1 MTATV
6 SDHELLGVRPGVGA
20 DELRRAFR
28 RRAFELHPD
37 RNPSPRAAEAFLAMR
52 EAYERLASRTGGAVA
67 DDAGSDAIDRVA
79 ADLIAAAEEAQR
91 RRAGVGLEKAPWQR
105 LRVPLA
111 ATLRDRIRR
120 QYSAATWAAEAHA
133 GGLDDLRWDVRI
145 SWAEVAE
152 VALGAHQVAL
162 TLTPTALQRVATEAP
177 LAVSGASY
185 VLPTHE
191 PERLAAIIRRRA
203 GCE

>member
-6 SDHELLGVRPGVGA
+6 SDHELLGVRPGAGA
-20 DELRRAFR
+20 EELRRAFR

-52 EAYERLASRTGGAVA
+52 EAYERLAARTGGVPA
-67 DDAGSDAIDRVA
+67 DDGAPDAIDRVA

-91 RRAGVGLEKAPWQR
+91 RRAGVGLDKAPWQR

-120 QYSAATWAAEAHA
+120 NYSAATWAAEAHA

-145 SWAEVAE
+145 GWAEIAGVAVRPNE
-152 VALGAHQVAL
+152 VAL
-162 TLTPTALQRVATEAP
+162 TLTPDALRRAGGEAP
-177 LAVSGASY
+177 LAVGNAAY
-185 VLPTHE
+185 VLPTRD
-191 PERLAAIIRRRA
+191 PDRLAAIIRRRA

>member
-1 MTATV
+1 MIATTT
-6 SDHELLGVRPGVGA
+6 DYELLGVRPGAGA
-20 DELRRAFR
+20 EELRRAFR

-37 RNPSPRAAEAFLAMR
+37 RNPSPAAGEEFRAMR
-52 EAYERLASRTGGAVA
+52 AAYERLSAPPSRSRA
-67 DDAGSDAIDRVA
+67 DDPDIDRVA

-91 RRAGVGLEKAPWQR
+91 RRAGGTIQKAPWER

-120 QYSAATWAAEAHA
+120 GYSAATWAAEAHA
-133 GGLDDLRWDVRI
+133 GGLDDLRWDVRLG
-145 SWAEVAE
+145 WTEVAA
-152 VALGAHQVAL
+152 VAAAPHQVTL
-162 TLTPTALQRVATEAP
+162 TLTPEALARVAAEAP
-177 LAVSGASY
+177 LAVAGAAY

-191 PERLAAIIRRRA
+191 PERLATIIRRRA

>member
-6 SDHELLGVRPGVGA
+6 PDHDLLGVRPGA
-20 DELRRAFR
+20 SAEELRRAFR

-52 EAYERLASRTGGAVA
+52 AAYERLAARTSGVPV
-67 DDAGSDAIDRVA
+67 DDGSPDAIDQVA

-91 RRAGVGLEKAPWQR
+91 RRAGIGLDKAPWQR

-120 QYSAATWAAEAHA
+120 GYSAATWAAEAHA
-133 GGLDDLRWDVRI
+133 GGLDDLRWDVRLG
-145 SWAEVAE
+145 WAEVAGVAARPHE
-152 VALGAHQVAL
+152 VTL
-162 TLTPTALQRVATEAP
+162 TLTPDALSRVSAEAP
-177 LAVSGASY
+177 LAVAGSTY

-191 PERLAAIIRRRA
+191 PERLASIIRRRA

>member
-6 SDHELLGVRPGVGA
+6 SDHDLLGVRPGAGA
-20 DELRRAFR
+20 EELRRAFR

-37 RNPSPRAAEAFLAMR
+37 RNPSPRAAEAFLVMR
-52 EAYERLASRTGGAVA
+52 EAYDRLAAHTGGVPA
-67 DDAGSDAIDRVA
+67 DDGSPDAIDQVA
-79 ADLIAAAEEAQR
+79 ADLIAAAEEALR

-120 QYSAATWAAEAHA
+120 SYSAATWAAEAHA

-145 SWAEVAE
+145 GWAEVAE
-152 VALGAHQVAL
+152 VAAGGHQVAL
-162 TLTPTALQRVATEAP
+162 TLTPDALSRVAAEAP
-177 LAVSGASY
+177 LAVAGAAY